1 MNNAQLVLDK
11 IQSTLCHEGT
21 TYQGRSGTFM
31 FVQGKTTEEG
41 TINGVIKKLHTQ
53 EDGSIVSKTAGSFK
67 VLADGTVTRFTGIPT
82 KTTNEITAS
91 VQAEALVD
99 VDKQVDEQIA
109 IAV

>member
-1 MNNAQLVLDK
+1 MIRYLLNKLRKISKSIGKKEENLIDLITYLDFKK
-11 IQSTLCHEGT
+11 I
-21 TYQGRSGTFM
+21 
-31 FVQGKTTEEG
+31 
-41 TINGVIKKLHTQ
+41 
-53 EDGSIVSKTAGSFK
+53 
-67 VLADGTVTRFTGIPT
+67 T